1 MQVRAAVEGLDLNL
15 VARQLYEAAQ
25 AFHTYYHHFP
35 VLQEPDDLK
44 RRARLL
50 TVACFARLLRQNL
63 RDLLGIPVPER
74 M

>member
-1 MQVRAAVEGLDLNL
+1 MQVKTAVEGLDLNL
-15 VARQLYEAAQ
+15 VARQFYEAAQ

-35 VLQEPDDLK
+35 VLQEPDERK

-50 TVACFARLLRQNL
+50 TVALFAKLLRQGL